1 MIAKVLSGLSAAFL
15 VASCV
20 STPVPNAALQ
30 SARSAVQSTAADPNV
45 PLYAALDLEAAKTQL
60 AIAESAAMHHDD
72 AAVAQPAYLASQ
84 TARLAE
90 LKASAKADDTRVA
103 AGQVERAQIEMAA
116 RNREV
121 ANANVAN
128 EQATAKAAALKAELE
143 ALEAKRNR

>member
-72 AAVAQPAYLASQ
+72 AAVAQPAYLA
-84 TARLAE
+84 AR
-90 LKASAKADDTRVA
+90 
-103 AGQVERAQIEMAA
+103 
-116 RNREV
+116 
-121 ANANVAN
+121 
-128 EQATAKAAALKAELE
+128 
-143 ALEAKRNR
+143 